1 MITQERA
8 APSVVSRPAGRAV
21 VIAAGGTGGHFFPA
35 EALASELVARGLP
48 IALLTDARSG
58 GQQSR
63 VFDGHPVHVL
73 RGAGIAGRGM
83 ARAARASVALAAGAL
98 QAHGLLRGLHPAVI
112 VGFGGYP
119 TIAPVLGSRLL
130 RRHVPVVLHEQNAVL
145 GRTNR
150 ALARRA
156 EVVAL
161 SFAQT
166 ARVPQDATTA
176 LTGNPVRPEIAALA
190 GSIYTPPGDDAI
202 RLVVLGG
209 SLGAAVLSAVVPAAL
224 AALPT
229 ALRQRL
235 HVIQQCRAAD
245 LDAVRAVYAQAGIA
259 AVLATFFTDVAGPLA
274 AAHLVIARAGAS
286 TVAELAVIGRPAI
299 LVPLPGAIDDHQS
312 ANAASLADGVWAMP
326 QDGFTPGSLSALVAR
341 LLDTP
346 AELQRAAAAMATH
359 GRARAA
365 IDLADLVERV
375 IAEPRA

>member
-1 MITQERA
+1 
-8 APSVVSRPAGRAV
+8 
-21 VIAAGGTGGHFFPA
+21 
-35 EALASELVARGLP
+35 
-48 IALLTDARSG
+48 
-58 GQQSR
+58 
-63 VFDGHPVHVL
+63 
-73 RGAGIAGRGM
+73 
-83 ARAARASVALAAGAL
+83 
-98 QAHGLLRGLHPAVI
+98 
-112 VGFGGYP
+112 
-119 TIAPVLGSRLL
+119 
-130 RRHVPVVLHEQNAVL
+130 
-145 GRTNR
+145 
-150 ALARRA
+150 
-156 EVVAL
+156 
-161 SFAQT
+161 
-166 ARVPQDATTA
+166 
-176 LTGNPVRPEIAALA
+176 
-190 GSIYTPPGDDAI
+190 
-202 RLVVLGG
+202 
-209 SLGAAVLSAVVPAAL
+209 
-224 AALPT
+224 
-229 ALRQRL
+229 L

-312 ANAASLADGVWAMP
+312 ANAASLADGAWAMP